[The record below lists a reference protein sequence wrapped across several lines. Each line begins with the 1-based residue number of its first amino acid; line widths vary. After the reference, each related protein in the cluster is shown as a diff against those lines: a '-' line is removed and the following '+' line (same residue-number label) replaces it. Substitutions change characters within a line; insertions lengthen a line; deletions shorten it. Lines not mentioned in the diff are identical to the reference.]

1 MNENLKMYKDYLE
14 ELIRH
19 LDKIKRDI
27 ESIQQRTVAL
37 DNDSTFLL
45 VKLVNDGHAVNE
57 NIYTFKSHI
66 RRIEDE
72 LSKDKA

>member
-45 VKLVNDGHAVNE
+45 VKLVNDGHTISD
-57 NIYTFKSHI
+57 NIYAFKSYI
-66 RRIEDE
+66 RKLENRI
-72 LSKDKA
+72 SKEKA